1 MHAKNGRQLAN
12 LQPLGCSLRGIAAL
26 LAVIRGIGRQVFDR
40 CEIVQAASQS
50 GRGGA
55 RSGRQ
60 LAFLVLELYIETQVG
75 HGIKSVCSLAAFMAH
90 DAALKLA
97 IEGTMEKALAF
108 GTVTL
113 RVPWCSC
120 MEGIY
125 EKLKVLMGILLAVS
139 SHVLWGTH

>member
-12 LQPLGCSLRGIAAL
+12 LQPLGCSLRGVAAL
-26 LAVIRGIGRQVFDR
+26 LAVVRGIGGQVFDC

-55 RSGRQ
+55 RSSRQ

-75 HGIKSVCSLAAFMAH
+75 HGIKSVSSFAAFVAH

-97 IEGTMEKALAF
+97 IEGAVEKALAF
-108 GTVTL
+108 CAVTL

-120 MEGIY
+120 MECIHQ
-125 EKLKVLMGILLAVS
+125 ELEVLMGILLTVS